1 MQWFRLYN
9 ETIYDRKLRRL
20 PPSQRWLW
28 VAVLTVARQSPEP
41 GRLLLAEGVAVTVED
56 LVDAAAIP
64 ASDVECG
71 LQSFM
76 QAGMLHLEDDVWV
89 VTNWGVRQRESDD
102 VKQRVRA
109 YRERNRNV
117 SGNVTGNESVTRQIQ
132 KQIQNTTIPSI
143 ARVSPTPFAPDVDEA
158 PPAASA
164 APARK
169 GASAPLQAPPPAP
182 RERNPM
188 WDALVVALGHEPETA
203 AEKSKWGAALKQL
216 KAAGAT
222 PEEITRRC
230 GNHARML
237 DSGALSWNL
246 TPHALVSHWGELSKI
261 TPAPPGRSR
270 ASVAPTSDTTYSG
283 ITRLG

>member
-20 PPSQRWLW
+20 PPAQRWLW
-28 VAVLTVARQSPEP
+28 VAVLTVSRQSPEP

-56 LVDAAAIP
+56 LEDAAAIP
-64 ASDVECG
+64 ASDVESG
-71 LQSFM
+71 LQAFM

-143 ARVSPTPFAPDVDEA
+143 ARVSPTPFAPDVGEA

-164 APARK
+164 APAHT
-169 GASAPLQAPPPAP
+169 GASAPLQAPPPK
-182 RERNPM
+182 RRNPT
-188 WDALVVALGHEPETA
+188 WDALVDVFGYEPETS
-203 AEKSKWGAALKQL
+203 AEKGKWGKAVKDLN
-216 KAAGAT
+216 AAGAT
-222 PEEITRRC
+222 PEEIKRRC
-230 GNHARML
+230 ANHARMA
-237 DSGALSWNL
+237 DSGAMGWNL
-246 TPHALVSHWGELSKI
+246 TPMALVSHWGELAKV
-261 TPAPPGRSR
+261 APPPAGRSR